1 MDQSQVRTEVRGEQ
15 KTQNY
20 DVSSLIGDGV
30 SVTSVTSSPLVSA
43 MVISI
48 VLNLVNFSI
57 LYYQVRL
64 RENNLLDI
72 HAYKCF
78 RDGTLRQIESTKGT
92 TVNLILILSSGI

>member
-1 MDQSQVRTEVRGEQ
+1 MGGEQ

-57 LYYQVRL
+57 LYYQV
-64 RENNLLDI
+64 
-72 HAYKCF
+72 K
-78 RDGTLRQIESTKGT
+78 
-92 TVNLILILSSGI
+92 LINQLSPVMQTIF

>member
-1 MDQSQVRTEVRGEQ
+1 MGGEQ

-64 RENNLLDI
+64 RRNVLQDI
-72 HAYKCF
+72 YTYLEIF
-78 RDGTLRQIESTKGT
+78 
-92 TVNLILILSSGI
+92 